1 MVSYFQTKN
10 ALNKYF
16 VSSHHSNFACSHA
29 LPSTVYTSE
38 NLCSFLAAE
47 EEEEKRMEKENDPSL
62 KCLCGD
68 SWVHGSSVIYA
79 CV

>member
-1 MVSYFQTKN
+1 MVSYFQTKK

-16 VSSHHSNFACSHA
+16 VSSHHSNFACSRA

-47 EEEEKRMEKENDPSL
+47 EEEKKEWKKKMIHPSNV
-62 KCLCGD
+62 CVGT
-68 SWVHGSSVIYA
+68 HGCTVRQ
-79 CV
+79 